1 MKLEEIR
8 LLYLDTVSQAAG
20 SLPLRISGRLQTM
33 SLLEKMDCNVLSYIL
48 GDPNP
53 ISGISVDDGTSA
65 PVAANLLQAT
75 LSVFV
80 DGVSLVS
87 SRVVSSDGT
96 DRTQHSI

>member
-1 MKLEEIR
+1 
-8 LLYLDTVSQAAG
+8 
-20 SLPLRISGRLQTM
+20 M
-33 SLLEKMDCNVLSYIL
+33 SLLEKMDCNVFSYIL

-96 DRTQHSI
+96 DRIHHSIWIDAVCVTRLITKERVRRCR